1 MPKLIISVDGVF
13 VKELKLDK
21 ERSTIGRRP
30 YNDIVIDHLSTSGK
44 HAALHLADGQ
54 AVLEDLGSTNG
65 TYVNGQAIR
74 KHTLAPGDVIEI
86 GKYKLKYFED
96 QDYFSTAAPLA
107 ADAPA
112 ATSTEPDDAAPAAPM
127 STPSTPQG
135 SRLRILSGAN
145 AGHEMALTKVVTTI
159 GKPGLTVASIVHKPH
174 GYEIAHL
181 EGDPMVAVNG
191 EPVGGEPIP
200 LRDRDQIELGGVRL
214 EFFER

>member
-13 VKELKLDK
+13 VKELKLSK

-30 YNDIVIDHLSTSGK
+30 SNDIVIDHLATSGK
-44 HAALHLADGQ
+44 HASLHLANGH

-65 TYVNGQAIR
+65 TYVNGKVIR
-74 KHTLAPGDVIEI
+74 KHALAQGDVIEI
-86 GKYKLKYFED
+86 GKYKIKYLEEKD
-96 QDYFSTAAPLA
+96 GSSAPAPLTA
-107 ADAPA
+107 NAPA
-112 ATSTEPDDAAPAAPM
+112 AAVADDEASTTPM

-135 SRLRILSGAN
+135 VRLRILSGAN

-159 GKPGLTVASIVHKPH
+159 GKPGQTVASIVHKPH

-181 EGDPMVAVNG
+181 EGDPVAAVNG
-191 EPVGGEPIP
+191 EPVSGEPMP